1 MGINWY
7 RAIFNFIVLDL
18 LAVVSAVLERS
29 HPCFGPQ
36 VQVERKDSLHSSTI
50 PRENV
55 SSVDI
60 AVAPIIV
67 KCINKRPEQLKELV
81 KDLHIEL
88 KFDDDNGKLICSST
102 IYTKAGWKEKATTT
116 IGSYVESNYISTPD
130 QWVPKDALPELYG
143 HLSNQKGLEFEV
155 SKDGTNLKIGGEKKV
170 VQSFEVTLK
179 DIFDRYTVDTA
190 DVKFNRDPETFHF
203 LTQVKLPQ
211 ISSQLTQ
218 IQISK
223 DPHIPSLTLRG
234 MKKDVIEFRSELQ
247 KLGVHAKVT
256 LELQPHILNYLYTQ
270 DGQCQLQNHLSQAK
284 VQAAL
289 YVTSRGVP
297 TLLCESVHMDAVKSV
312 ATYLATV
319 LSAAQHKMPLSFES
333 EQENYLQLCQTY
345 EKQHHVKISHARN
358 VLVIAGMK
366 PGVDSCST
374 ELYKYILNSCT
385 VEECI
390 AIERGELRLLLSHV
404 KAKWDTIAKNCET
417 SEFVVELTVPQLQPN
432 DDESI
437 SKVQL
442 RGERDCVKKISLQVS
457 KLQGSICKQSEVIE
471 QADIEFLTSEKAR
484 TYLDGIE
491 FRERVVIEVTV
502 PMSNPTP
509 ALAHAID
516 TKHFLKCQAKLSE
529 MTNFYLYI
537 GDITE
542 FSGADVIVNAANI
555 ELKHIGGVAL
565 ALLKKGGPII
575 QEESTRY
582 VRSHGNL
589 KPGDA
594 WLTTKVGNLSCK
606 ALVHVVGPKW
616 SGNNDRRECHILEDA
631 CMQALQKSSREQN
644 CRSIAFPTVS
654 AGVYGFPID
663 KCAMCMVKTILKFSK
678 TPSNLK
684 DIIIVIHTS
693 KSRDA
698 DLFISALKQ
707 HLPPDSSI
715 QVNDEPTY
723 MAQKHSTVSKA
734 ASMPTGTSKSAKKKK
749 STKKSGSILPSGA
762 VSKVPPGVLDCIKL
776 VKGSL
781 LSVTVSDSYICI

>member
-1 MGINWY
+1 M
-7 RAIFNFIVLDL
+7 LDL

-36 VQVERKDSLHSSTI
+36 VKVERRDSLHSSTV
-50 PRENV
+50 PRENI

-60 AVAPIIV
+60 TVVPIIV
-67 KCINKRPEQLKELV
+67 KCISKRPEQLKELV

-88 KFDDDNGKLICSST
+88 KFDDDNGKVICSST
-102 IYTKAGWKEKATTT
+102 IYTKADWKEKATTT
-116 IGSYVESNYISTPD
+116 VSSYIDSNYISTPD
-130 QWVPKDALPELYG
+130 QWVPKDAVPELYG

-155 SKDGTNLKIGGEKKV
+155 SKDGTNFKIGGEKKV
-170 VQSFEVTLK
+170 LQSFEVTLK
-179 DIFDRYTVDTA
+179 DIFDRYTVDTT
-190 DVKFNRDPETFHF
+190 DVKFDQDPETFYF

-211 ISSQLTQ
+211 MSSQLTR

-234 MKKDVIEFRSELQ
+234 MKKDVIQFQSELQ
-247 KLGVHAKVT
+247 KLGVHAKVNI
-256 LELQPHILNYLYTQ
+256 ELQPHILNYLRTQ

-289 YVTSRGVP
+289 YVTSQGVQ
-297 TLLCESVHMDAVKSV
+297 TLLCESVHVDAVRSV

-319 LSAAQHKMPLSFES
+319 LSVAQHKMPLSFES
-333 EQENYLQLCQTY
+333 EQENYLQLCQTC
-345 EKQHHVKISHARN
+345 EKQHHVKVSHAGN
-358 VLVIAGMK
+358 VLVVAGMK

-374 ELYKYILNSCT
+374 ELCKFILNSCM
-385 VEECI
+385 VEEHI
-390 AIERGELRLLLSHV
+390 AIERGELRLLFSHM

-417 SEFVVELTVPQLQPN
+417 SEFVVKLSVPQLQPD

-437 SKVQL
+437 SEIQL
-442 RGERDCVKKISLQVS
+442 RGERDCVKKISLQIS

-471 QADIEFLTSEKAR
+471 QADIEFLTSDKAR

-491 FRERVVIEVTV
+491 FRDHVIIEVAV
-502 PMSNPTP
+502 PVSSPTP
-509 ALAHAID
+509 TLSHAVD
-516 TKHFLKCQAKLSE
+516 TQHFLKCQAKFSE
-529 MTNFYLYI
+529 ITNFYLYI
-537 GDITE
+537 GDISE

-565 ALLKKGGPII
+565 ALLKKGGPVI
-575 QEESTRY
+575 QEESTHY

-594 WLTTKVGNLSCK
+594 WLTTKVGNLPCK

-616 SGNNDRRECHILEDA
+616 SGNNDRRESRILEDA
-631 CMQALQKSSREQN
+631 CMQALQKSSREQKY
-644 CRSIAFPTVS
+644 RSIAFPTVS

-663 KCAMCMVKTILKFSK
+663 KCAVCMVKTILKFSK

-684 DIIIVIHTS
+684 DIIVVIHTS
-693 KSRDA
+693 KSPDA

-707 HLPPDSSI
+707 NLPPDSI
-715 QVNDEPTY
+715 QVNDEPAY
-723 MAQKHSTVSKA
+723 MAQKHSTISKA
-734 ASMPTGTSKSAKKKK
+734 ATMPAGASKSAKKKK
-749 STKKSGSILPSGA
+749 KITKKSGSILPSGA

-781 LSVTVSDSYICI
+781 LSVTVSNLYLQFFI